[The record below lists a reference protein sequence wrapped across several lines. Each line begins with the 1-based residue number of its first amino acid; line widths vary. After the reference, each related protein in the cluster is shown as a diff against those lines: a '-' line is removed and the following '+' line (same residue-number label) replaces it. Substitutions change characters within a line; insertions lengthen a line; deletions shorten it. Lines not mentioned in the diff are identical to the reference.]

1 MNILI
6 KNVLSNAYFD
16 DKNFPLREFILTIWI
31 EKQPFWNKG
40 LGIVF
45 SLNSISRDEIEMS
58 KYEKVITIIKIGM
71 VWILKVKLLYNNL
84 RGAKLSTQ
92 KIC

>member
-31 EKQPFWNKG
+31 EKQLFWNKS
-40 LGIVF
+40 LGI
-45 SLNSISRDEIEMS
+45 ISGDEIEMS
-58 KYEKVITIIKIGM
+58 KYEKVKTIIKIGM